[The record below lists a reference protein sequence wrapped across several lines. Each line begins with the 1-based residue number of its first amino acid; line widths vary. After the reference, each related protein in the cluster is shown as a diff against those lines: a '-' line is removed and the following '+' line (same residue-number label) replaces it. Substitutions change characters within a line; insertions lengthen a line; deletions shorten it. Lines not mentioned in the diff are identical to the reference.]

1 MDASW
6 SFSLTLDIH
15 TVITDEIGERA
26 ETSLNMNEMLQGVVC
41 AFPEIKKKRKKKAHL
56 TQHNLNAL
64 LQENAWTVDGYDD
77 KLRRIWKSDL

>member
-6 SFSLTLDIH
+6 FLSTLDIH
-15 TVITDEIGERA
+15 TVITDEIGETWNKSPTRMKSA
-26 ETSLNMNEMLQGVVC
+26 GVVC